1 MTLTTDQEKRLT
13 WALLIWA
20 LVLHVAFFVS
30 AGALWRDEANSI
42 QQASLASW
50 RALWNSL
57 EDDSFPILYPALVRL
72 FSSPSTS
79 DTGLRVLGLL
89 TGLSILF
96 SLWFVA
102 RLMAARFP
110 VVALAFAAVSPGLI
124 VEGDSVRPY
133 GVSILCLLWTFGL
146 LGKYLVRPA
155 PIFLVLATI
164 LAVLTVQIS
173 YTNSLFVGLFA
184 FCASCVLVAG
194 GQASRLWGIVVPP
207 AVAALSLL
215 PYVPVLQRAQDWV
228 TIVRDRVDWGQFAR
242 AGIQAYGPALIFLA
256 LGSLAFAAWAVYC
269 LANKERAKRPGSPV
283 VLYAALVAGFGV
295 LMQAAFILAFR
306 LPAFP
311 RYLLPCVVLA
321 GIGCEMMLRA
331 NLPRLRMLVVIAVV
345 VSTLWPA
352 WTAVRLRRT
361 NVDAVTQVLNEQAR
375 PEDLIV
381 ISPWFLH
388 VSFQRYYRGPAPWIT
403 VPDIEHSPIT
413 RYRLIKQAMIFD
425 DGGTKVAEK
434 IRHTTASGGK
444 IWYVSQRLVNDIQE
458 APTPPAVS
466 AHPDGADYVRFRGF
480 WERDIQYRLENR
492 CVREQISLP
501 DAQSIWQGERLIL
514 TRWSGRVESKK

>member
-1 MTLTTDQEKRLT
+1 
-13 WALLIWA
+13 
-20 LVLHVAFFVS
+20 
-30 AGALWRDEANSI
+30 
-42 QQASLASW
+42 
-50 RALWNSL
+50 
-57 EDDSFPILYPALVRL
+57 
-72 FSSPSTS
+72 
-79 DTGLRVLGLL
+79 
-89 TGLSILF
+89 
-96 SLWFVA
+96 
-102 RLMAARFP
+102 
-110 VVALAFAAVSPGLI
+110 
-124 VEGDSVRPY
+124 
-133 GVSILCLLWTFGL
+133 
-146 LGKYLVRPA
+146 
-155 PIFLVLATI
+155 
-164 LAVLTVQIS
+164 
-173 YTNSLFVGLFA
+173 
-184 FCASCVLVAG
+184 
-194 GQASRLWGIVVPP
+194 
-207 AVAALSLL
+207 
-215 PYVPVLQRAQDWV
+215 
-228 TIVRDRVDWGQFAR
+228 
-242 AGIQAYGPALIFLA
+242 
-256 LGSLAFAAWAVYC
+256 
-269 LANKERAKRPGSPV
+269 
-283 VLYAALVAGFGV
+283 
-295 LMQAAFILAFR
+295 MQAAFILAFR